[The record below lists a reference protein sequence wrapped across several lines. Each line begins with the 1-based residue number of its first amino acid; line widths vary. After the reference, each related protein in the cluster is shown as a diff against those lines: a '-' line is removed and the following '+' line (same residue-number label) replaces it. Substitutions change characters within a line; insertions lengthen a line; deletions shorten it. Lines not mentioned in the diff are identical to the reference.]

1 MYKRF
6 VMNTENYNREAAIQH
21 AIDILCD
28 VVPHNDPNYENIV
41 RGLAESFVDNYDEL
55 GNLLQAEIDKI
66 ADKIRLECTCSAC
79 PEQYN
84 MFINDTQVGYI
95 RYRWGYLAC
104 RPCNDGN
111 IDWDKTVFEWE
122 HPNDGMSGIIPEDQ
136 RDTLLQQC
144 KNVIAKYIWA
154 GDETDDTEEFTF

>member
-1 MYKRF
+1 
-6 VMNTENYNREAAIQH
+6 MNTENYNREAAIQH

-28 VVPHNDPNYENIV
+28 VVPHNDPDYANIV

-66 ADKIRLECTCSAC
+66 ADKIRLDCTCGAC
-79 PEQYN
+79 PEQYD
-84 MFINDTQVGYI
+84 MFIDDTQIGYI

-104 RPCNDGN
+104 RPCNNDGM

-122 HPNDGMSGIIPEDQ
+122 HPDDGWSGIIPEDQ
-136 RDTLLQQC
+136 RDTLLQRC
-144 KNVIAKYIWA
+144 KNAIAKYIWEGA
-154 GDETDDTEEFTF
+154 EINWDETDDTEKFTF